1 MHLCIHERTAVQRN
15 HHAVGFRTSVLCATV
30 ALMMWALLILIS
42 CDAVQN
48 DAEPV
53 SPVQAAATA
62 DTLRNCLTIAGG
74 LRTQNQR
81 DAAVTQVYYCY
92 DRHFAPMEPLLRERN
107 ERATMSL
114 EYGFGVLAASMKK
127 RRGDPVSEAV
137 QLADRVE
144 AVIDSVQSSDERGS
158 AAPSPPA
165 TDLPANEGG

>member
-1 MHLCIHERTAVQRN
+1 MV
-15 HHAVGFRTSVLCATV
+15 
-30 ALMMWALLILIS
+30 WALWIIFS

-48 DAEPV
+48 NAEPV

-74 LRTQNQR
+74 LRTQNQN

-92 DRHFAPMEPLLRERN
+92 DRHFAPMEPMLREQN

-114 EYGFGVLAASMKK
+114 EYGFGVLAASMKTQ
-127 RRGDPVSEAV
+127 RGDPISEAV

-144 AVIDSVQSSDERGS
+144 AVIDSVQAIDEPGPV
-158 AAPSPPA
+158 ASPPNSVG
-165 TDLPANEGG
+165 LPANEDG

>member
-1 MHLCIHERTAVQRN
+1 
-15 HHAVGFRTSVLCATV
+15 
-30 ALMMWALLILIS
+30 MMWALLILFS

-48 DAEPV
+48 SAEPV

-74 LRTQNQR
+74 LRAQDQS

-92 DRHFAPMEPLLRERN
+92 DRHFAPMEPMLREQN

-114 EYGFGVLAASMKK
+114 EYGFGVLASNMKK

-144 AVIDSVQSSDERGS
+144 AVIDSVQANDEQGSPASS
-158 AAPSPPA
+158 SPA
-165 TDLPANEGG
+165 VDLPSNDDG